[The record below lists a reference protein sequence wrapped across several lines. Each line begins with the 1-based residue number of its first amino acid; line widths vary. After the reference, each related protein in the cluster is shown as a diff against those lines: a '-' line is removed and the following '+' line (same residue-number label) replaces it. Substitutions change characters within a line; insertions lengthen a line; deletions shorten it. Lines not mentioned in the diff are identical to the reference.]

1 LNVKILLPSEVF
13 FKGEAAKLTA
23 EAVNGSFCL
32 LPRHVDFVSAIV
44 PGILVMEDTQGKTV
58 FFAIDQGVLVKKGDE
73 IFVSTR
79 NAFTIPDLGKG
90 REIVEEKFKVID
102 DREKAS
108 RSAAYRL
115 EADMVRRLMEIKT
128 NA

>member
-32 LPRHVDFVSAIV
+32 LPKHVDFVSAVV
-44 PGILVMEDTQGKTV
+44 PGILIMEDAKGKTV

-73 IFVSTR
+73 VFVSTR
-79 NAFTIPDLGKG
+79 NAFAIPDLGKG

-102 DREKAS
+102 DREKTA
-108 RSAAYRL
+108 RAAAYKL
-115 EADMVRRLMEIKT
+115 EADMVRRLMEIKG

>member
-32 LPRHVDFVSAIV
+32 LPKHVDFVSAVV
-44 PGILVMEDTQGKTV
+44 PGILIMENVKGKTV

-73 IFVSTR
+73 VFVSTR
-79 NAFTIPDLGKG
+79 NAFAIPDLGKG

-102 DREKAS
+102 DREKTA
-108 RSAAYRL
+108 RAAAYKL
-115 EADMVRRLMEIKT
+115 EADMVRRLMEIKG

>member
-1 LNVKILLPSEVF
+1 MNLRILLPSEVF
-13 FKGEAAKLTA
+13 FKGDAAKLTI

-32 LPRHVDFVSAIV
+32 LPRHVDFVSAVV
-44 PGILVMEDTQGKTV
+44 PGILTMVDEQGKTV
-58 FFAIDQGVLVKKGDE
+58 FFAIDQGILIKKGDDV
-73 IFVSTR
+73 FVSTR
-79 NAFTIPDLGKG
+79 NAFIIPDLGKG
-90 REIVEEKFKVID
+90 KEIVEEKFKVID

-115 EADMVRRLMEIKT
+115 EVDMVRRLMEIKV

>member
-32 LPRHVDFVSAIV
+32 LPKHVDFVSAVV
-44 PGILVMEDTQGKTV
+44 PGILIMEDAKGKAV

-73 IFVSTR
+73 VFVSTR
-79 NAFTIPDLGKG
+79 NAFAIPDLGKG

-102 DREKAS
+102 DREKTA
-108 RSAAYRL
+108 RAAAYKL
-115 EADMVRRLMEIKT
+115 EADMVRRLMEIKG

>member
-1 LNVKILLPSEVF
+1 LNLKILLPSEIF

-32 LPRHVDFVSAIV
+32 LPKHVDFVSAIV
-44 PGILVMEDTQGKTV
+44 PGILIMEDASGKTV
-58 FFAIDQGVLVKKGDE
+58 FFAVDQGILVKKGDDV
-73 IFVSTR
+73 FVSSR

-90 REIVEEKFKVID
+90 KEIVEEKFKVID
-102 DREKAS
+102 DREKTS
-108 RSAAYRL
+108 RAAAYRL
-115 EADMVRRLMEIKT
+115 EADMVRRLMEIKG

>member
-32 LPRHVDFVSAIV
+32 LPRHVDFVSAVV
-44 PGILVMEDTQGKTV
+44 PGILIMEAAKGKPV
-58 FFAIDQGVLVKKGDE
+58 FFAIDQGILVKKGDE
-73 IFVSTR
+73 VFVSTR
-79 NAFTIPDLGKG
+79 NAFAIPDLGKG
-90 REIVEEKFKVID
+90 KEIVEEKFKVID
-102 DREKAS
+102 DREKAA
-108 RSAAYRL
+108 RSAAYKL
-115 EADMVRRLMEIKT
+115 EADMVRRLMEIKG

>member
-1 LNVKILLPSEVF
+1 MNVKILLPSEVF

-32 LPRHVDFVSAIV
+32 LPKHVDFVSAVV
-44 PGILVMEDTQGKTV
+44 PGILIMEDTKGKTV
-58 FFAIDQGVLVKKGDE
+58 FFAIDQGILIKKGDDV
-73 IFVSTR
+73 FVSSR

-102 DREKAS
+102 DREKAA

-115 EADMVRRLMEIKT
+115 EADMVRRLMEIKG